1 MRQFNV
7 TLRNSA
13 WHILTKDVLPHQTQ
27 GSVGKLSS
35 PTPTTGGAA
44 SRLQPSPCQPSPHSP
59 TPSPAGSV
67 GSQSSGYSSC
77 ELGNTNNGGS
87 GRNPGAH
94 QPSASQ
100 VAVPSVAVP
109 QAQYTL
115 LQRQSATL
123 ANLHHCHDKWEQ
135 ADYLTNSSHSK
146 DFFAE
151 LDRDCGKLTLHSSSA
166 ELVNYVREGVCRLKH
181 RLPAATAA
189 SSATSSAEGST

>member
-1 MRQFNV
+1 
-7 TLRNSA
+7 
-13 WHILTKDVLPHQTQ
+13 
-27 GSVGKLSS
+27 
-35 PTPTTGGAA
+35 
-44 SRLQPSPCQPSPHSP
+44 PSPHSP

-77 ELGNTNNGGS
+77 ELGNNNNNGGGGS
-87 GRNPGAH
+87 GRNPAAH
-94 QPSASQ
+94 HSSA
-100 VAVPSVAVP
+100 VAGRNPAAHHSSAVASVAVP

-146 DFFAE
+146 EFFAE

-166 ELVNYVREGVCRLKH
+166 ELVRYVREGVFRLRH
-181 RLPAATAA
+181 RLAVATGA
-189 SSATSSAEGST
+189 